1 MYFPRGNHF
10 VVVISPLLALMNNQV
25 AALEA
30 ANIPVATLNSN
41 TLFGDRD
48 KIIKDLCCGH
58 PRTRLLYITPEYTLS
73 ESFRRCLQTIYTQG
87 ELARIAIDEA
97 HCISEWGHD
106 FRRAYAHLSHFRTT
120 YPSVPIICLTATATP
135 FVRASIISTLA
146 LNLSNLR
153 SFCMTTSR
161 PNLHY
166 EIRFTSDQSDTR
178 FHELLTWLTAIHAR
192 RATNPAR
199 KLELKS
205 SNIRPDAF
213 SGIIY
218 VPFRTDC
225 ETLAGRLRTQ
235 SIGAAPYHAGLST
248 ADRALC
254 QQKWI
259 VNAPGYDIIVAT
271 TAFGMGIDKQDV
283 RFVVHWSVP
292 KSFEG
297 YYQEAGRAGRD
308 GKAAVCML
316 FYSREDRDRVAWRI
330 SKDGAG
336 SSGEG
341 NNNSNSDKN
350 QNAQIQSRAA
360 SFQKL
365 VSYCEEVRK
374 CRHVIISEFFD
385 ELEPPT
391 CDYACDFCKDPAGLR
406 ARKAAGLASEE
417 WVSTQRDREDFYGGG
432 YD

>member
-1 MYFPRGNHF
+1 MSLHCKKL
-10 VVVISPLLALMNNQV
+10 VHALDV
-25 AALEA
+25 
-30 ANIPVATLNSN
+30 
-41 TLFGDRD
+41 
-48 KIIKDLCCGH
+48 GH

-106 FRRAYAHLSHFRTT
+106 FRRAYAQLSHFRTA
-120 YPSVPIICLTATATP
+120 YPSVPIMCLTATATP
-135 FVRASIISTLA
+135 FIRASIVSTLS

-153 SFCMTTSR
+153 SFCTTTSR
-161 PNLHY
+161 PNIHY

-178 FHELLTWLTAIHAR
+178 FHELLTWLSAIHTR

-199 KLELKS
+199 KIELES
-205 SNIRPDAF
+205 ANTRPDAF

-225 ETLAGRLRTQ
+225 EALAGRLRTQ
-235 SIGAAPYHAGLST
+235 KIGAAPYHAGLS
-248 ADRALC
+248 ANDRALC

-259 VNAPGYDIIVAT
+259 VNAPGYDVIVAT

-283 RFVVHWSVP
+283 RFVVHWSIP

-316 FYSREDRDRVAWRI
+316 FYSREDRDRVAWRM
-330 SKDGAG
+330 SKDGAVNG
-336 SSGEG
+336 GEG
-341 NNNSNSDKN
+341 SNGNYHHHNYNKN
-350 QNAQIQSRAA
+350 GGGGAAGSEKDAQVQSRVA

-365 VSYCEEVRK
+365 VSYCEGVGK
-374 CRHVIISEFFD
+374 CRHVTISEFFD
-385 ELEPPT
+385 EPDPPA
-391 CDYACDFCKDPAGLR
+391 CDYACDFCKDPPGLR
-406 ARKAAGLASEE
+406 ARKTEGLASEE
-417 WVSTQRDREDFYGGG
+417 WVSTQRERDDFYRAAG
-432 YD
+432 D

>member
-1 MYFPRGNHF
+1 MNFIH
-10 VVVISPLLALMNNQV
+10 PLDV
-25 AALEA
+25 
-30 ANIPVATLNSN
+30 
-41 TLFGDRD
+41 
-48 KIIKDLCCGH
+48 GH

-73 ESFRRCLQTIYTQG
+73 ESFRRCLQTIYAQG

-135 FVRASIISTLA
+135 FVRASIISTLS
-146 LNLSNLR
+146 LNPSYLR
-153 SFCMTTSR
+153 TFCTTTSR

-178 FHELLTWLTAIHAR
+178 FHELITWLSAIHAR
-192 RATNPAR
+192 RASNPAR
-199 KLELKS
+199 KLELES
-205 SNIRPDAF
+205 ANTRPDAF

-225 ETLAGRLRTQ
+225 EALAGRLRTQ
-235 SIGAAPYHAGLST
+235 NIGAAPYHAGLSA
-248 ADRALC
+248 ADRASC

-259 VNAPGYDIIVAT
+259 VNALGYDIIVAT

-308 GKAAVCML
+308 GKAAVCMM
-316 FYSREDRDRVAWRI
+316 FYSREERDRVAWRI

-336 SSGEG
+336 ISGEG
-341 NNNSNSDKN
+341 HNNNN
-350 QNAQIQSRAA
+350 QHGGGAAGSGKDTQIQSRAA

-365 VSYCEEVRK
+365 VSYCEQVDK
-374 CRHVIISEFFD
+374 CRHVVISEFFD
-385 ELEPPT
+385 EPEVPV
-391 CDYACDFCKDPAGLR
+391 CDYACDFCKDAGGLR
-406 ARKAAGLASEE
+406 ARKTKGLASEE
-417 WVSTQRDREDFYGGG
+417 WVSTQRERQDFYGGG

>member
-1 MYFPRGNHF
+1 MCSEVQSFDIF
-10 VVVISPLLALMNNQV
+10 I
-25 AALEA
+25 
-30 ANIPVATLNSN
+30 
-41 TLFGDRD
+41 
-48 KIIKDLCCGH
+48 GH

-73 ESFRRCLQTIYTQG
+73 ESFRRCLQTIYNQG

-106 FRRAYAHLSHFRTT
+106 FRPAYAHLSHFRTA

-135 FVRASIISTLA
+135 FVRSSIISILS

-153 SFCMTTSR
+153 SFCTTTSR

-178 FHELLTWLTAIHAR
+178 FQDFLTWLSAIHSR

-199 KLELKS
+199 KLELES
-205 SNIRPDAF
+205 ANIRTDAF

-225 ETLAGRLRTQ
+225 EALAGRLRTQ
-235 SIGAAPYHAGLST
+235 NIGAAPYHAGLSA
-248 ADRALC
+248 ADRTSC

-259 VNAPGYDIIVAT
+259 ANVPGYDIIVAT

-308 GKAAVCML
+308 GKAAVCKL
-316 FYSREDRDRVAWRI
+316 FYSREERDRVAWRI
-330 SKDGAG
+330 SRDGAG
-336 SSGEG
+336 NGG
-341 NNNSNSDKN
+341 DGAAGCGKD
-350 QNAQIQSRAA
+350 AQIHSRAA

-365 VSYCEEVRK
+365 VSYCEDVGR

-385 ELEPPT
+385 EPKPPA
-391 CDYACDFCKDPAGLR
+391 CDYACDFCKDSAGLR
-406 ARKAAGLASEE
+406 ARKAGGLASEE
-417 WVSTQRDREDFYGGG
+417 WVSTQREREDFHGAE